1 MSPKL
6 KGTVLLKDALLENIK
21 QSVYQVGRLW
31 RECFDNVVLPGPELW
46 GWISY
51 SELWR
56 KYFPRWQQEDSQIKI
71 QEFVSTCG
79 CKTSNCVNFKC
90 GSLGKN
96 VWTSTNFSKKLKTTK
111 TFFSLIF
118 LMLICSFLGLI
129 SASSNLPAKL
139 FFDLRS
145 LCCNKQW

>member
-6 KGTVLLKDALLENIK
+6 KGTVLLKDKIFLENIK
-21 QSVYQVGRLW
+21 QSAYRVGRLW
-31 RECFDNVVLPGPELW
+31 TECFDNVVLPGPELW
-46 GWISY
+46 GWRSY

-56 KYFPRWQQEDSQIKI
+56 KYFPRWQQE
-71 QEFVSTCG
+71 FLSTCG

-96 VWTSTNFSKKLKTTK
+96 VWTSTNFSKKLKTTE

-129 SASSNLPAKL
+129 SASSNLLAKL
-139 FFDLRS
+139 FFDL
-145 LCCNKQW
+145 CCNKQW